1 MFSSGD
7 SELFNLVVLI
17 LALGLGWIVLR
28 FLLRLARKIFTL
40 GCISIVLVGI
50 YLILNQYL

>member
-17 LALGLGWIVLR
+17 LALGLGWILLR